1 MHWLAVPSA
10 NLHTT
15 FDLIFTTFSL
25 HHLFAPRTSWCV
37 EPVSNEAFYYLNPD
51 CTLPPSLSPTACIL
65 PFTLHLAAACCFCWR
80 GREHDSSGKNLSQTK
95 IPSLSLSLRLPGEV
109 EEWKVPRPSLS
120 AEGGCLRTRQT
131 IWQLIQQWM
140 RERELFKNSQTIVQ
154 IVGQKWMNHCVY
166 YKVLNRAGTSVS
178 VTKKHI
184 YNLKMFHMTFEMSPC
199 ALTYIYIFFT
209 KAIQKQHD

>member
-95 IPSLSLSLRLPGEV
+95 IPSLSLSLSQAPRRGGGMEGAKAFSFCRGRLSENKANHMAANPAVNE
-109 EEWKVPRPSLS
+109 
-120 AEGGCLRTRQT
+120 
-131 IWQLIQQWM
+131 
-140 RERELFKNSQTIVQ
+140 RER
-154 IVGQKWMNHCVY
+154 
-166 YKVLNRAGTSVS
+166 
-178 VTKKHI
+178 
-184 YNLKMFHMTFEMSPC
+184 
-199 ALTYIYIFFT
+199 AL
-209 KAIQKQHD
+209 